1 VSSWKLVD
9 TSTTKLWRLR
19 KKLGKTT
26 IPNVSYVDMSKQVV
40 SNRKRSPYE
49 ESRRK
54 PRCFSPGMN
63 PYLQNNN
70 LNYVL
75 SI

>member
-1 VSSWKLVD
+1 MCIIANMKYDIHPQIMIQPIEIYQKIL
-9 TSTTKLWRLR
+9 TKKW
-19 KKLGKTT
+19 
-26 IPNVSYVDMSKQVV
+26 IIAFSFS
-40 SNRKRSPYE
+40 E

-54 PRCFSPGMN
+54 PRCFSPLMN

-70 LNYVL
+70 LKYVP